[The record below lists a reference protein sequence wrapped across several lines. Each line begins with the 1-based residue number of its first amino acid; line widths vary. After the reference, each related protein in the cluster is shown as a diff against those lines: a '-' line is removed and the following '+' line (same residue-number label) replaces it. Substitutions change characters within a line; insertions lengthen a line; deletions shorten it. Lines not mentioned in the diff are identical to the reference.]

1 MPLAK
6 AWQMLNRETL
16 ANVPDR
22 YGIYELGDTDG
33 TTLSVQMGAL
43 RDELKDVLAY
53 QEAPKVR
60 WEAAQNQQHAIRLC
74 EKHRQR
80 LDR

>member
-6 AWQMLNRETL
+6 AWQTLNRETISS
-16 ANVPDR
+16 VPSR
-22 YGIYELGDTDG
+22 YGIFELGDADG
-33 TTLSVQMGAL
+33 TTLSVQMGVL

-60 WEAAQNQQHAIRLC
+60 WEAAQNRAHAVTLLK
-74 EKHRQR
+74 KHRQR
-80 LDR
+80 LDC